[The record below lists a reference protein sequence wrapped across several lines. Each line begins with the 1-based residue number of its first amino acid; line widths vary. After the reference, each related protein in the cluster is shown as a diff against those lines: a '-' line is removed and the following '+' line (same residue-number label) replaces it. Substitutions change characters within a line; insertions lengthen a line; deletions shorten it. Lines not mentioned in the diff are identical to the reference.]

1 MLATPAQEL
10 SHVRALKRQLH
21 KLSGVPR
28 FRQRILKDSAILE
41 DATQLDGPADL
52 QLLQVPFCS
61 TSYEEVIELHKAVES
76 GKVSMV
82 ENILQRP
89 QNPDLQLEDGSDWDR
104 DEDGSHL
111 DDYRCAPLTVASGE
125 GRTELVEMLLEA
137 GADKDGFFEPNEDD
151 AYTPLCAACD
161 SGSLEIVK
169 LLLKSAASQMGFPET
184 VPQNLRVWQPRLAG

>member
-1 MLATPAQEL
+1 MLHIWKASGELLLATPAQEL
-10 SHVRALKRQLH
+10 SDVRALKRQLH

-61 TSYEEVIELHKAVES
+61 TSYEEVIELH
-76 GKVSMV
+76 MV

-125 GRTELVEMLLEA
+125 GRTEIVEMLLEA

-151 AYTPLCAACD
+151 AYAPLCAACD

-169 LLLKSAASQMGFPET
+169 LL
-184 VPQNLRVWQPRLAG
+184 